1 MEHRAPVDML
11 RFYGG
16 DIRER
21 TKDGKVVFGESSK
34 DTLWGDNEAY
44 RTLNAL
50 LFDGYENEK
59 ERIFKEKKKLNP
71 AFIER
76 LDETLAIYTGVFSMM
91 CLQKEKNISTIK
103 VKRVDRQA
111 SLNAYQKGFTGSFVA
126 CTKGASVIMNNK
138 HWCKQ
143 VLKDNNLQSSKSC
156 LVNSLIPLNIKE
168 ISSWNFPLFVK
179 PNCEGSSLG
188 ISSDSVCHTIEEVQC
203 KVNEL
208 IKSFNE
214 VLVEEFIT
222 GVDITNYLI
231 GNPGKYYINDVITA
245 ELYDKS
251 PYAIYD
257 ITAKHNKLRTLF
269 FNEEKIPSDI
279 LLTIRTQ
286 SEKIAETVG
295 ARDICR
301 IDYRLDMQ
309 TYKFTFIE
317 INSAPRFS
325 STSEIGFIAQ
335 KYGITF
341 KDMVQ
346 YYLKA
351 FNDRIY

>member
-1 MEHRAPVDML
+1 MKYWILCDYRENFKDYLPTCNDMYNDHPSQKNIYEIITSMRTLGYDCDYFGGIPELIHAIDQHIDFGNSVFLNFTDGLEQNYSRVQAPVL
-11 RFYGG
+11 L
-16 DIRER
+16 DILNVNYSGS
-21 TKDGKVVFGESSK
+21 DVF
-34 DTLWGDNEAY
+34 
-44 RTLNAL
+44 
-50 LFDGYENEK
+50 
-59 ERIFKEKKKLNP
+59 P
-71 AFIER
+71 
-76 LDETLAIYTGVFSMM
+76 
-91 CLQKEKNISTIK
+91 
-103 VKRVDRQA
+103 
-111 SLNAYQKGFTGSFVA
+111 
-126 CTKGASVIMNNK
+126 SVIMNNK

-143 VLKDNNLQSSKSC
+143 VLKDNNLQFSKSC

-208 IKSFNE
+208 IESFNE

>member
-1 MEHRAPVDML
+1 MYNDHPSQKNIYEIITSMRTLGYDCDYFGGIPELIHAIDQHIDFGNSVFLNFTDGLEQNYSRVQAPVL
-11 RFYGG
+11 L
-16 DIRER
+16 DILNVNYSGS
-21 TKDGKVVFGESSK
+21 DVF
-34 DTLWGDNEAY
+34 
-44 RTLNAL
+44 
-50 LFDGYENEK
+50 
-59 ERIFKEKKKLNP
+59 P
-71 AFIER
+71 
-76 LDETLAIYTGVFSMM
+76 
-91 CLQKEKNISTIK
+91 
-103 VKRVDRQA
+103 
-111 SLNAYQKGFTGSFVA
+111 
-126 CTKGASVIMNNK
+126 SVIMNNK
-138 HWCKQ
+138 HGCKQ

-208 IKSFNE
+208 IESFNE

-351 FNDRIY
+351 FNDRY